1 MLGQAF
7 KYSYINAKVRT
18 IYSKRLRK
26 RDWAI
31 LRDAA
36 DKNSFVQYLSTTYY
50 GAYLAEILKGPEKG
64 LHFLERQIYRALFA
78 DYEKVIRALK
88 PPEGQVFYGLFS
100 RFEAENLKTLI
111 RAKKTGLPKREVLHL
126 LYPVETLSKINWHRL
141 WKAGSLAE
149 AIDLLSDTPF
159 GTSVAH
165 ALPQFEAH
173 GRLFPIE
180 MAMEIASY
188 RQIWEAVSALSSKK
202 DRQMARMLIG
212 GLVDALNIYHVA
224 RLRFI
229 YILSTEETL
238 NFTYPGGY
246 ILNLK
251 RLHDISRATDMKSLV
266 SYLPKPLKAI
276 LEGTDSLSQMRMV
289 LQDWLLKRIKG
300 VFLTLPLHLG
310 VEIAWVIYREMEI
323 EAILR
328 IFETKGR
335 KVKAGQV
342 RLVPETLIQ
351 EE

>member
-1 MLGQAF
+1 LLGQAF

-36 DKNSFVQYLSTTYY
+36 DKNSFVQFLSTTYY
-50 GAYLAEILKGPEKG
+50 VAYLAEILKDPGKG
-64 LHFLERQIYRALFA
+64 LYFLERQIYRALFT
-78 DYEKVIRALK
+78 DYEKIIRALK

-100 RFEAENLKTLI
+100 RFETENLKTLL
-111 RAKKTGLPKREVLHL
+111 RAKKEGIPRRDLLHL
-126 LYPVETLSKINWHRL
+126 LYPVETLSKIDWQKL
-141 WKAGSLAE
+141 WKAKSLTE
-149 AIDLLSDTPF
+149 AFDILSDTPF
-159 GTSVAH
+159 GTPVAH

-180 MAMEIASY
+180 MAIEIASY
-188 RQIWEAVSALSSKK
+188 RLIWEAVSALPSKK
-202 DRQMARMLIG
+202 DRKMARMLIG
-212 GLVDALNIYHVA
+212 QLVDALNIYHIA

-229 YILSTEETL
+229 YALSTEEAL

-246 ILNLK
+246 LLNLK
-251 RLHDISRATDMKSLV
+251 RLHNISRATDIKSLV
-266 SYLPKPLKAI
+266 SSMPQPLRAI
-276 LEGTDSLSQMRMV
+276 LEGTDSLSQMRTF

-300 VFLTLPLHLG
+300 VFLSLPFHLG

-335 KVKAGQV
+335 KAKTRQVK
-342 RLVPETLIQ
+342 LVPETLMQ
-351 EE
+351 EG

>member
-18 IYSKRLRK
+18 IYSDRLK
-26 RDWAI
+26 NRDWTI
-31 LRDAA
+31 LKDSANENA
-36 DKNSFVQYLSTTYY
+36 FVQYLSTTYY
-50 GAYLAEILKGPEKG
+50 GPYLAEILKGAQKG
-64 LHFLERQIYRALFA
+64 LHFLERQIYQALFT
-78 DYEKVIRALK
+78 DYQKIIRALK

-100 RFEAENLKTLI
+100 RFEAENLKTLL
-111 RAKKTGLPKREVLHL
+111 RTKKTGLSKKDVIHL
-126 LYPVETLSKINWHRL
+126 LYPVETLSKMDWQEL
-141 WKAGSLAE
+141 WKAGSLSE
-149 AIDLLSDTPF
+149 AINLLSDTSF

-180 MAMEIASY
+180 MAIEIASY

-212 GLVDALNIYHVA
+212 ELVDTLNIYHIA

-229 YILSTEETL
+229 YALSTEETL

-266 SYLPKPLKAI
+266 SSLPSPLRAI

-300 VFLTLPLHLG
+300 VFLTLPFHLG

-328 IFETKGR
+328 IFETMGR
-335 KVKAGQV
+335 KMKTRQVK
-342 RLVPETLIQ
+342 LVPETLMQ
-351 EE
+351 EG

>member
-50 GAYLAEILKGPEKG
+50 GPYLAEILKGPEKG
-64 LHFLERQIYRALFA
+64 IHFLGRQIYQALFA

-100 RFEAENLKTLI
+100 RFEAENLKILL
-111 RAKKTGLPKREVLHL
+111 RAKKTGIPKRDIPHL
-126 LYPVETLSKINWHRL
+126 LYPVETLSKMDWQRL
-141 WKAGSLAE
+141 WKAGSLTE
-149 AIDLLSDTPF
+149 AIDLLSDTSF
-159 GTSVAH
+159 GTPVAH

-180 MAMEIASY
+180 MAIEIASY
-188 RQIWEAVSALSSKK
+188 RQIWEAVSAISTKK

-212 GLVDALNIYHVA
+212 DLVDALNIYHIA

-229 YILSTEETL
+229 YALSTEETL

-251 RLHDISRATDMKSLV
+251 RLHDISRATDIKSLV
-266 SYLPKPLKAI
+266 SFLPQPLKAI
-276 LEGTDSLSQMRMV
+276 LEGTESLSKMRMV

-300 VFLTLPLHLG
+300 VFLTLPFHLG

-328 IFETKGR
+328 IFEAKGR
-335 KVKAGQV
+335 RVKARQV
-342 RLVPETLIQ
+342 RFVSETLTQ